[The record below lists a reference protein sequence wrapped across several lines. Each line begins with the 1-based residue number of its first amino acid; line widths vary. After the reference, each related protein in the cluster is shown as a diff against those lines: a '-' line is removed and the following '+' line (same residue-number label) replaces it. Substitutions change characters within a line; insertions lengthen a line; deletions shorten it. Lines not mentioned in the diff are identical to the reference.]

1 MNTEHL
7 LLSLGLSLLFIV
19 LTNANLII
27 SHTLVGLILIELVDH
42 ANVTNMR
49 TILDYLRDMYNK
61 NVELCME
68 KYNNYQ
74 KLMILIHTIDD
85 LFRVFVFGCKVLYG
99 YGNDYITTYI
109 KKSTNNIPT
118 RLQGKLYSID
128 FLHRGKIFKAILP
141 IKGVAFSRIVS
152 ISVDDDDKKSHELL
166 QYMGPDED
174 FYKIKVSPSTF
185 GYNKVNVCVRDEDLN
200 TTEYS
205 FMKDEPIVF

>member
-7 LLSLGLSLLFIV
+7 LLSLGLSVFFIII
-19 LTNANLII
+19 TNVNIII

-42 ANVTNMR
+42 ANITNMR
-49 TILDYLRDMYNK
+49 TILDYLRDVYNK
-61 NVELCME
+61 NVELCMA

-74 KLMILIHTIDD
+74 KLMIFVHTIDEI
-85 LFRVFVFGCKVLYG
+85 FRVFVFGCKLLYG

-128 FLHRGKIFKAILP
+128 FLYRGQVFKSILP
-141 IKGVAFSRIVS
+141 IKGLSFSRIVS
-152 ISVDDDDKKSHELL
+152 VSVDDDDKKSNELI

-174 FYKIKVSPSTF
+174 FYNMKVSPSTF
-185 GYNKVNVCVRDEDLN
+185 GYNKVSVCVRDEDLN

-205 FMKDEPIVF
+205 FLNNDPIVF